1 MNKLQEPDLDF
12 IRHVKKAGGADLK
25 KCYQC
30 ATCSVVCELSPEH
43 KPFPR
48 KEMIWASWGQ
58 KDRLIK
64 DPDVWLC
71 HQCNDCTAHCPRGAR
86 PGDVLAAV
94 RSYVFNENSFPR
106 FMGRALATPRALPIL
121 FLVPILVIG
130 AIMLG
135 FADFEAVDM
144 SMGAAVDYNNFIR
157 HGWIEGLFIAGNV
170 LIFSFAAIGLKRF
183 WKGLKETFP
192 DHQGPGF
199 ISSAILATKEII
211 THENFNK
218 CVTNKPRAYA
228 HFLVLFGFLG
238 SMATAGLAL
247 LWTVA
252 LGHHSPIDLPNLI
265 KVLGTVSGLMLLV
278 GLGII
283 FVRRFGDR
291 DRIGANG
298 YSDWLFLYILAV
310 VGFTG
315 LILQFLRMGGLA
327 AAAYITYFIHLVFV
341 FFLLWYAPY
350 SKFAHMFYRTLAM
363 IYARGINRKPKSIQ
377 QAA

>member
-1 MNKLQEPDLDF
+1 VFNVNKLQEPDLDF
-12 IRHVKKAGGADLK
+12 IRYVKKAGGADLK

-48 KEMIWASWGQ
+48 KEMIWAAWGQ

-71 HQCNDCTAHCPRGAR
+71 HQCNDCTTHCPRGAR

-106 FMGRALATPRALPIL
+106 FMGRALASPKALPIL
-121 FLVPILVIG
+121 FLVPIIVIG
-130 AIMLG
+130 AIMFG
-135 FADFEAVDM
+135 FADFDAVDM

-157 HGWIEGLFIAGNV
+157 HGWTEGLFIGGNI
-170 LIFSFAAIGLKRF
+170 LIFAFAAVGLIRF
-183 WKGLKETFP
+183 WKGLKESFP
-192 DHQGPGF
+192 DSEGPGF
-199 ISSAILATKEII
+199 IPSAIKAVKEII
-211 THENFNK
+211 THENFGK
-218 CVTNKPRAYA
+218 CVTNKPRQYA
-228 HFLVLFGFLG
+228 HFMVLFGFLG

-247 LWTVA
+247 LWTVV

-265 KVLGTVSGLMLLV
+265 KVLGTVSGLALLI
-278 GLGII
+278 GLAII
-283 FVRRFGDR
+283 FIRRFGDR
-291 DRIGANG
+291 DKIGANG
-298 YSDWLFLYILAV
+298 YSDWLFLYILAA

-363 IYARGINRKPKSIQ
+363 IYAKSIDRKPRE
-377 QAA
+377 